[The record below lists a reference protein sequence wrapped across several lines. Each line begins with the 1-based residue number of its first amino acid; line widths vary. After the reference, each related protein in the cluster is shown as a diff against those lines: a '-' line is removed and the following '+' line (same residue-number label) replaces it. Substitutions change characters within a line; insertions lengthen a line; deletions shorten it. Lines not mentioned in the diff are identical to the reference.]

1 MSSALCNAIV
11 VVPRVLVLEHEHFFV
26 CLLHCIASDCDYGG
40 VIMRMV
46 MIVIML
52 IMVMMLMLILVM
64 MLMLIMVMM
73 LMVIGP
79 KSNLKPQRMRRS

>member
-1 MSSALCNAIV
+1 MQCNS
-11 VVPRVLVLEHEHFFV
+11 VVPRVVVLEHKNFFV
-26 CLLHCIASDCDYGG
+26 YLLHCIASDCDYGG